1 LNAHQLTA
9 KGLDGFEVM
18 FHLITFSY
26 IFDELVKFYHVGWNY
41 FGFINIFNDVMYL
54 VVMIAIG
61 FRYTSFQHIDPRRE
75 KLDEMSFRILSCA
88 APFMWT
94 RFLLYLD
101 AQKFVGAM
109 IVVIKV
115 MMRES
120 ILFFFLLSVI
130 ILGFLQGFLGLDAS
144 DGESNATQ
152 IILIS
157 LIKSVVGDSSFE
169 DFSIFVPPY
178 ASVLYYTYSFLLTV
192 ILMNI
197 LIALYSSAYANIVDN
212 ATDEYL
218 ALVAQKTLRYI
229 RAPDADLYVPPLN
242 LIEIAIT
249 PLSWVLSRKSFKT
262 MNYFIMLVLYS
273 PLLTYITVYELS
285 NARRIQYNRYK
296 KLPDDANEFDT
307 EWDISDGYDD
317 SESNENSIHQRNL
330 QVEEALRNQRE
341 GEDQD
346 PDFRINVKNFE
357 KEIDQIVQPV
367 EIASKM
373 GVPWELYTL
382 HFKIDTLTKLV
393 ENVITENIELK
404 KKVKELDPNS
414 K

>member
-1 LNAHQLTA
+1 
-9 KGLDGFEVM
+9 
-18 FHLITFSY
+18 
-26 IFDELVKFYHVGWNY
+26 
-41 FGFINIFNDVMYL
+41 
-54 VVMIAIG
+54 
-61 FRYTSFQHIDPRRE
+61 
-75 KLDEMSFRILSCA
+75 
-88 APFMWT
+88 
-94 RFLLYLD
+94 LD